1 MNKITPLRQRT
12 MDILV
17 LGHYAQRTRETYL
30 NWLTRLAVYHG
41 RSPDLLTPDE
51 LQAYLLYLIKNKGLA
66 WSTVNQALSAF
77 RFLFMKVLNRED
89 PLLKVPARRKVTRRA
104 FAYSKEEVWRLFEV
118 TLHPMYKALFM
129 MIYGSGLRVSE
140 VVVLK
145 PIHIESKRGMVRV
158 ENSKGNK
165 DRYTVLS
172 QRALE
177 QLRLY
182 YRLMQPGEWLFS
194 GRDRSRPIPI
204 GTVQKKFVAMRDLAG
219 LAKGGIHTL
228 RHSFATHMLEN
239 GADIYELKRL
249 MGHAATKTTYGYVH
263 LSKAH
268 LLSIKSPADYWTD
281 DPEG

>member
-1 MNKITPLRQRT
+1 
-12 MDILV
+12 V
-17 LGHYAQRTRETYL
+17 H
-30 NWLTRLAVYHG
+30 
-41 RSPDLLTPDE
+41 
-51 LQAYLLYLIKNKGLA
+51 LIKNKGLA

-104 FAYSKEEVWRLFEV
+104 FAYSKEEVWHLFEV

-268 LLSIKSPADYWTD
+268 LLSIKSPADYWID